1 MTTLVHR
8 PALGGGVGPGGMPR
22 VSPAAAHAA
31 GCVLAFAAVLG
42 GGIHLANAADWSGL
56 AHSRALLAAAQ
67 ARAADAQ
74 RVLASA
80 GQRRDG
86 HRALMRDDRLPH
98 APEWAAL
105 MLELAD
111 LAASSG
117 LSGISVEPQRADG
130 AAPDGRRTVHIAADG
145 GFRALL
151 HMVGGLARFP
161 VLAVPSALRIERG
174 TSAARVDMSVDV
186 FPALPATTTAD
197 GNTPVR
203 VAAPDAD
210 PFGDAGADEAAGH
223 AARFAGTIRD
233 ARAGL
238 ALFDDGDG
246 AFTAVAPGDVL
257 GAARVVR
264 IDRAAVTLATADGSQ
279 RLVLDDGGRP

>member
-1 MTTLVHR
+1 
-8 PALGGGVGPGGMPR
+8 
-22 VSPAAAHAA
+22 
-31 GCVLAFAAVLG
+31 
-42 GGIHLANAADWSGL
+42 
-56 AHSRALLAAAQ
+56 
-67 ARAADAQ
+67 
-74 RVLASA
+74 
-80 GQRRDG
+80 
-86 HRALMRDDRLPH
+86 
-98 APEWAAL
+98 
-105 MLELAD
+105 
-111 LAASSG
+111 
-117 LSGISVEPQRADG
+117 
-130 AAPDGRRTVHIAADG
+130 
-145 GFRALL
+145 
-151 HMVGGLARFP
+151 
-161 VLAVPSALRIERG
+161 
-174 TSAARVDMSVDV
+174 VDV

-210 PFGDAGADEAAGH
+210 PFGDARAAEAAGH